1 MQVADY
7 MSPAPVTVAAGSDY
21 TRAYELMEAKNLHH
35 LPVVD
40 GSQSVIGI
48 VTRRDLQLAARCYGA
63 APVEVSEVMHTPVVT
78 ITPDSKLRDAA
89 DRMRTEG
96 IGSLPVCEGEDARL
110 VGIITETDLLR
121 ALSDVLEERLA

>member
-1 MQVADY
+1 MQVAEY

-78 ITPDSKLRDAA
+78 ITPDSGLHEAA
-89 DRMRTEG
+89 DRMRERG
-96 IGSLPVCEGEDARL
+96 IGSLPVCESKDGHL

-121 ALSDVLEERLA
+121 ALSELLAERTA